1 MGGGGDTFTCA
12 TLGDA
17 CNFFFLNFQRM
28 EEEEYEDED
37 EEDSDNLSPSW
48 PEVFWDLFNV
58 TGVIWILSTELLGM
72 PGTRRVMFPN
82 IAEYLFQI
90 LEILSISISK
100 NFILLRINL

>member
-1 MGGGGDTFTCA
+1 
-12 TLGDA
+12 
-17 CNFFFLNFQRM
+17 M

-90 LEILSISISK
+90 LEILNISISK